1 MSSSIAN
8 PSQNALKFPATNPD
22 RTVSAAP
29 PSCEDVTTSRTCAD
43 SVDVNT
49 FTSSGISAPAS
60 VPQVITVESFHHN
73 EVSPP
78 KSGTI
83 KYDTTYVS
91 PMDTSD
97 VSQTRNV
104 SGAS

>member
-8 PSQNALKFPATNPD
+8 PSQKALKFPATNPD

-29 PSCEDVTTSRTCAD
+29 PSCEDVTTSRTWAD

-73 EVSPP
+73 DGSPLKFGIIRYDRRYLRAIGTSAVS
-78 KSGTI
+78 
-83 KYDTTYVS
+83 
-91 PMDTSD
+91 
-97 VSQTRNV
+97 R
-104 SGAS
+104 